1 MRASSLPL
9 LLKCYGSEI
18 LPQTPEKDRETDE
31 SRRGKE
37 WGKLAHR
44 WKETGRVE
52 GASSQARA
60 AFKLALQQ
68 SGVNRGVLW
77 PEHPSG
83 KHEVSYALRVDG
95 ERTLLARPASEG
107 DYTGHGEEW
116 VTGTADYIGALDGT
130 LWVDDLKTGKVYLDQ
145 YGNNRYPQDVSSYQL
160 RFYALCAALAVGHT
174 GEVAVT
180 LTHWP
185 RLPLYLRHSPP
196 TRGMEV
202 YPWEDLEAFY
212 TSLEKMY
219 VLYSA
224 DRAIGVPRVNPGAH
238 CRFCPSKSFCL
249 FSESE

>member
-1 MRASSLPL
+1 MAVKSSPRPPRKTGKPMNHDVEKSGENSPTVGKKLDE
-9 LLKCYGSEI
+9 LK
-18 LPQTPEKDRETDE
+18 
-31 SRRGKE
+31 
-37 WGKLAHR
+37 
-44 WKETGRVE
+44 
-52 GASSQARA
+52 GASNQARK
-60 AFKLALQQ
+60 AFRDSLEA
-68 SGVNRGVLW
+68 SGVSRTTLW
-77 PEHPSG
+77 PESG
-83 KHEVSYALRVDG
+83 RHEVSYALRVDG
-95 ERTLLARPASEG
+95 ERALLARPASEG

-116 VTGTADYIGALDGT
+116 VTGTADYIGRLDDT
-130 LWVDDLKTGKVYLDQ
+130 VWIDDLKTGKVYLDE
-145 YGNNRYPQDVSSYQL
+145 YGENRYPQDVNSYQL
-160 RFYALCAALAVGHT
+160 RFYALCAAIATGHT

-202 YPWEDLEAFY
+202 YTREDLEAFY

-224 DRAIGVPRVNPGAH
+224 DRTVGVPRVNPGPH